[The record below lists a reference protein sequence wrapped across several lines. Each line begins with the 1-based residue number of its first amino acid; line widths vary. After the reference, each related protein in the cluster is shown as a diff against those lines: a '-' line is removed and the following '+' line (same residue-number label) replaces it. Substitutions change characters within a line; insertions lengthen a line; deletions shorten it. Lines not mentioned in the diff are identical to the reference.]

1 MTVSTEVDHNDYTG
15 NGVTTTFPYT
25 FRIFQKSDLVV
36 QVVDLDENLTVLTLD
51 TDYTVTGAGGYTGGN
66 VILSSPLTDGYQ
78 ISLTRELPVTQETDL
93 RNQGKFFAE
102 VHEDAFDKLTMLVQ
116 QVRSWFSLALRKP
129 TTIANWYDALNNYI
143 RNLRDPRDPQD
154 AATKNYVDTLSSGNY
169 SRTLRVPEPINEL
182 PAAADRANKMPVFDN
197 DGNAIVVIPPSGSA
211 SDVMLELA
219 KPTGAGLVGYS
230 ASLTY
235 DPSTVG
241 YAIRYFIITGGDN
254 AYSREDRARWRMQA
268 EEFGDPS
275 TDIAAS
281 ITDALASVDA
291 ETSPVTTVNTR
302 GGTVYIR
309 RGIHP
314 AISTININRGVSG
327 VTSMTIRGDGQSS
340 TEINGSGLPVG
351 ADGIAGTT
359 TGPAYGEISDLK
371 YKQAPHNGFRLS
383 PYSRMTLR
391 NIQAESCGADGF
403 YGGIGFIVNMDKAI
417 FANNGVNGA
426 YFDPA
431 LQHTSHVINT
441 GYASGNAGSGWVW
454 GFMNYSV
461 ANAVASDS
469 NTQYGHLIMKGNCF
483 ALNGCGAESNN
494 RSGFAAISNSTVGQ
508 TTNVTINNAFSYAN
522 NAANLGYANLL
533 HVTASNGVPCEIRIN
548 DSSSLPS
555 GAGSS
560 TKDIIV
566 DGIGAVVKSKGNST
580 PNGVETR
587 NGGYIIHDPET
598 LLVRSITVPVST
610 ATPVCNMRSTQGHR
624 TRYGG
629 MVTVMASNS
638 APSTGERNTSLYILN
653 VHKSIGGGAQV
664 AVISQSG
671 HVAGGGGSF
680 PSFTWTL
687 VGDQLVA
694 TPMTGVG
701 GTQFWFEIDTT
712 GPIVAYPL

>member
-1 MTVSTEVDHNDYTG
+1 MATQPTNLPVPSESPRDLKFNAGKIDEFVTSLVNTYTDRFGNEHYTIEGLRWLAQQAIAQYGWIPFGTFQDGATLTLPNQILKDEVSGEYYRWDGSLPKDVPAGSTPDTAGGVGVGAWLSVGDSTLKAMLASSLGAGMVGYDSGETYAPGTVGEALG
-15 NGVTTTFPYT
+15 PYT
-25 FRIFQKSDLVV
+25 
-36 QVVDLDENLTVLTLD
+36 
-51 TDYTVTGAGGYTGGN
+51 A
-66 VILSSPLTDGYQ
+66 
-78 ISLTRELPVTQETDL
+78 
-93 RNQGKFFAE
+93 
-102 VHEDAFDKLTMLVQ
+102 
-116 QVRSWFSLALRKP
+116 
-129 TTIANWYDALNNYI
+129 
-143 RNLRDPRDPQD
+143 
-154 AATKNYVDTLSSGNY
+154 
-169 SRTLRVPEPINEL
+169 
-182 PAAADRANKMPVFDN
+182 
-197 DGNAIVVIPPSGSA
+197 
-211 SDVMLELA
+211 
-219 KPTGAGLVGYS
+219 
-230 ASLTY
+230 
-235 DPSTVG
+235 
-241 YAIRYFIITGGDN
+241 TGGDN
-254 AYSREDRARWRMQA
+254 KYSKEDRARWRMQA

-281 ITDALASVDA
+281 ITDALTSVDA

-417 FANNGVNGA
+417 FVNSAVNGA

-441 GYASGNAGSGWVW
+441 GYAAGNAGSGWVW

-469 NTQYGHLIMKGNCF
+469 NAQYGHLIMKGNCF

-580 PNGVETR
+580 PNGVETK

-610 ATPVCNMRSTQGHR
+610 ATVVCNMRSTQGHR

-664 AVISQSG
+664 SVISQSG
-671 HVAGGGGSF
+671 HVSGGGGSL

-701 GTQFWFEIDTT
+701 GTQFWFEVDTM
-712 GPIVAYPL
+712 GPIVAYSL